1 MTEDEKWLNRAIV
14 AILVAFVLFVLFACV
29 RVGAEPVAGTQGCKE
44 VIDFCV
50 ITTDGQGHAAGAC
63 DWYSFTGAH
72 VASYRVFDAG
82 WKYSARGCAD
92 GRFGMREVKIGK
104 KIVRVE

>member
-1 MTEDEKWLNRAIV
+1 MVDDKWLNRAIV
-14 AILVAFVLFVLFACV
+14 AVLAAFVLFVLFAYV

-50 ITTDGQGHAAGAC
+50 ITADGQGHADGVC

-72 VASYRVFDAG
+72 VASYRAFDAG
-82 WKYSARGCAD
+82 WKYSVRGCAD
-92 GRFGMREVKIGK
+92 GRFDMKGVKIGN
-104 KIVRVE
+104 KIVRIE